1 MAAATPLAKS
11 GPARLKR
18 WRERLGL
25 DSYASAAEVLCIPW
39 HRYRRWEL
47 GVCVPSVDGLIL
59 LKEKCAIPVVAWG
72 K

>member
-1 MAAATPLAKS
+1 MSADLT

-18 WRERLGL
+18 WRMKLGL
-25 DSYASAAEVLCIPW
+25 TSYAGAAEVLCIPW

-47 GVCVPSVDGLIL
+47 GECIPGINGLIL
-59 LKEKCAIPVVAWG
+59 LKEKCAIPVGAWE